1 MTLCYMNENYVG
13 DEINYLFRVAINYLR
28 CYALRWQQPI
38 IFEHFVIDTIR
49 GLEPSIYHF
58 RIPSNKAV
66 DIDRNVADLTP

>member
-1 MTLCYMNENYVG
+1 MNGYYVG
-13 DEINYLFRVAINYLR
+13 NEINYLFRVAINYLR
-28 CYALRWQQPI
+28 CYALRCQQPNN
-38 IFEHFVIDTIR
+38 EHFVINTIR